1 MAKYK
6 PLKSVKG
13 KKAAA
18 AAPVKGNW
26 KAIPCLVLIISGV
39 ALVCLLF
46 YSMMKSSL

>member
-6 PLKSVKG
+6 PLKSAKG
-13 KKAAA
+13 KKAA

-26 KAIPCLVLIISGV
+26 KAIPCLVLIVGGV